1 MLYQVTCKRCGKK
14 FKISV
19 DNVLRTTSV
28 CPYCGQK
35 LAILIPDKQISTT
48 EKQTLETQDTSSQ
61 NKEEKSS
68 YENKE
73 KKQSASKSNKWSRK
87 IIFTLLFAILLI
99 GSFLSFSWYQQYQR
113 ELVRIERQHHRDS
126 VMKVEKCCRQN

>member
-35 LAILIPDKQISTT
+35 LAILIPDKQISG
-48 EKQTLETQDTSSQ
+48 
-61 NKEEKSS
+61 
-68 YENKE
+68 
-73 KKQSASKSNKWSRK
+73 QS
-87 IIFTLLFAILLI
+87 
-99 GSFLSFSWYQQYQR
+99 
-113 ELVRIERQHHRDS
+113 
-126 VMKVEKCCRQN
+126 